1 MLKSDIHL
9 KPNISSNRAYIELK
23 SSSNRAYSIID
34 KKYSH
39 PDQTVERIPP
49 MQFQDDEGI
58 VSK

>member
-1 MLKSDIHL
+1 MQIGQDSP
-9 KPNISSNRAYIELK
+9 KPLRNGILAGK
-23 SSSNRAYSIID
+23 
-34 KKYSH
+34 SH